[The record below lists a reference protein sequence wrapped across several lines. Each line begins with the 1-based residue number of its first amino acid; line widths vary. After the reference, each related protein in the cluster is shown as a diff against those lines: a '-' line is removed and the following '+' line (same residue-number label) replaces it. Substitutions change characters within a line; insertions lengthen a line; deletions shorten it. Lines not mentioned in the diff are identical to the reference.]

1 MIPIF
6 SIQGK
11 GHNDI
16 STIGHIISKYDKKCK
31 EKVILSKEKVIVTY
45 KKYKEKVIVLY
56 IINKQ
61 YKTNIKQI

>member
-16 STIGHIISKYDKKCK
+16 STIGHIISKYDKKVQGK
-31 EKVILSKEKVIVTY
+31 SHIKQGKGHSNIQKIQGKGHSTIY
-45 KKYKEKVIVLY
+45 
-56 IINKQ
+56 NKQ
-61 YKTNIKQI
+61 II